1 MFRGVVIC
9 FGRDSIIYVGKRPNP
24 IGREIGLSSGII
36 SKWKNGGIP
45 NGETLMKLASYFD
58 VSIDYLLGLSPFIKI
73 NGELV
78 AMERSDF
85 ELRDQILANIDLLN
99 NEGLSHVAS
108 YTQDLVDSHRYEY
121 QSGDI
126 DRFAH
131 PDSETSAD
139 AKGGSDAESTSESS
153 EPDIY
158 DPEPQD

>member
-1 MFRGVVIC
+1 MFWKRFYNLC
-9 FGRDSIIYVGKRPNP
+9 LRSGKRPNP

-45 NGETLMKLASYFD
+45 NGATLMKLASYFD

-126 DRFAH
+126 DRFAY